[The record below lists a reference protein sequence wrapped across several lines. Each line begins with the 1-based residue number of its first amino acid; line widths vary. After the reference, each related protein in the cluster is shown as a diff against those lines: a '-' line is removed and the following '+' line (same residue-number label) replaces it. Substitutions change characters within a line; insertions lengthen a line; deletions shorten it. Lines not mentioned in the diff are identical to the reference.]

1 MGDGGTVWGSSTTPG
16 YSIDQGVNDVD
27 EATFRAIHLAP
38 YETALEAGARIVMA
52 SFSGTGAGKVHGDRH
67 LLTDVLKG
75 ELGFTGFV
83 VSDWAGVDQVDP
95 DYDAA
100 VASAISAGIDM
111 VMVPSDGPRFQ
122 AAVQAGLANG
132 KIDPARIDD
141 AVTRILHGQVR
152 DGPVRAPDAPGG
164 RRTGGLRRPPN
175 ARAGGGR
182 QVGRCCSRPTAGLLP
197 LATGDGEVLLA
208 GSGADDIGTQSGGWT
223 ISWQGS
229 TGPTTPGTTIAD
241 ALRARIGDNLVDT
254 GDRAIPAGTHA
265 RTGIVVVAE
274 PPYAE
279 GLGDS
284 ATLALPAAD
293 VATVAEVRPIVDRL
307 IVVVLSGRPVMLDG
321 ILPTADAVVAAW
333 LPGHRGCRRRRRAVR
348 RPRRSRQPRHTPG
361 RRRPNDAPRTGK
373 DACDGAVFPLGY
385 GLNADGSTR
394 GTAACPGS

>member
-1 MGDGGTVWGSSTTPG
+1 
-16 YSIDQGVNDVD
+16 
-27 EATFRAIHLAP
+27 
-38 YETALEAGARIVMA
+38 MA
-52 SFSGTGAGKVHGDRH
+52 SFSSTGAGKVHGDRH

-111 VMVPSDGPRFQ
+111 VMVPNDGPKFQ
-122 AAVQAGLANG
+122 AAVAGRSRERARSTRSGSTTPSRASCAVKFEMGLFEHPMPPGGAARWAPTTTERS
-132 KIDPARIDD
+132 PARPSAKS
-141 AVTRILHGQVR
+141 AVLLKTT
-152 DGPVRAPDAPGG
+152 G
-164 RRTGGLRRPPN
+164 RT
-175 ARAGGGR
+175 
-182 QVGRCCSRPTAGLLP
+182 LP

-241 ALRARIGDNLVDT
+241 ALRARIGDSLVVT

-293 VATVAEVRPIVDRL
+293 VATVAEVRPMVDRL
-307 IVVVLSGRPVMLDG
+307 VVVVLSGRPVMLDG

-333 LPGHRGCRRRRRAVR
+333 LPGTEGAGVADVLFGD
-348 RPRRSRQPRHTPG
+348 RPFTATTPYTW
-361 RRRPNDAPRTGK
+361 PKTPDDAPRTGK

-385 GLNADGSTR
+385 GLNADGSMR